1 MKTIKLNLY
10 KFKELSK
17 EAQEKAIED
26 NRYFNVEYCE
36 WWNCIYDDMENIGAT
51 IKSFDIDRREIEI
64 VLNKPIDEIVNT
76 ILTEHGKECQTYIT
90 AKCFEKQVR
99 ERVMKGLEQKE
110 GTIRMFKDSIGL
122 QYINMLQEEYEY
134 LISDEC
140 IKESLEVNEY
150 DFLETGVR
158 Y

>member
-10 KFKELSK
+10 TFKELSK

-26 NRYFNVEYCE
+26 NRYFNVDHE
-36 WWNCIYDDMENIGAT
+36 WWNCTYDDMENIGAT

-122 QYINMLQEEYEY
+122 QYINMLQKEYEY
-134 LISDEC
+134 LTSEEC
-140 IKESLEVNEY
+140 IQDSLIVNEY
-150 DFLETGVR
+150 DFTESGKI